1 MHRAKGVF
9 SLIIIS
15 ILSLVIIFGCVF
27 LAAYGVNVRL
37 NGEPFQIEG
46 KAVYPNLDDQGAP
59 LSYSAVLYD
68 VRADISQGNAVT
80 YASSE
85 SSADCKLTTAYFY
98 GIEGDNCIL
107 YDTLHDDFFNVE
119 RGNIRGRALCYIPYL
134 GVLLSLASSIAGIA
148 IFAVLGAVVFIL
160 LIVYIV
166 TFIKSRRDYR
176 RQCMEEQE
184 TEEISEDE
192 ANDDSAEQELIQEEQ
207 TVDEEAEKQEKQEK
221 QEEQLIDETAKH
233 AHVETE
239 AAEEENDEQVA
250 LTLKVMSNGE
260 RYFANVTGSV
270 EKVTKL
276 ERALNN
282 LKEKKNVSLTIEPLD
297 AQPAGSVIECS
308 KDELPV
314 IIALVKKL
322 NEDQ

>member
-15 ILSLVIIFGCVF
+15 ILSLIIIFGCVF
-27 LAAYGVNVRL
+27 LAAYGLNIRL

-68 VRADISQGNAVT
+68 VRADISHGNAVT

-148 IFAVLGAVVFIL
+148 IFAVLGAVVFVL

-166 TFIKSRRDYR
+166 TFAKSRRDYR
-176 RQCMEEQE
+176 RQCMEELE
-184 TEEISEDE
+184 TEEIPEDE
-192 ANDDSAEQELIQEEQ
+192 ADDDNAEQEPIQEEH
-207 TVDEEAEKQEKQEK
+207 TVNEEAEKQEKQ
-221 QEEQLIDETAKH
+221 LVDETAKH

-239 AAEEENDEQVA
+239 ADEAENDEHADA
-250 LTLKVMSNGE
+250 LTLKVMSKGE

-322 NEDQ
+322 NEE

>member
-148 IFAVLGAVVFIL
+148 VFAVLGAVVFIL

-184 TEEISEDE
+184 TEAIPEDE
-192 ANDDSAEQELIQEEQ
+192 EDFSGNAEQEPVKEEQ
-207 TVDEEAEKQEKQEK
+207 AVNEEEQE

-233 AHVETE
+233 AHVEAE
-239 AAEEENDEQVA
+239 ADEAKNEEQA
-250 LTLKVMSNGE
+250 ATLALKVMSRGE
-260 RYFANVTGSV
+260 RYFADVTGSV

-322 NEDQ
+322 NEEQ